1 MYLYL
6 QTHGHMRTHARTH
19 THTCTHTQTYNQY
32 STAKRQQP
40 MQLHDF
46 RNHIQPIGRTPPNT
60 HQILQRFQINAFQ
73 HRRTYI
79 GSRHSN
85 LNAMLNISA
94 SNLLRTHV

>member
-1 MYLYL
+1 MHVLIF
-6 QTHGHMRTHARTH
+6 TNAWTDVHARTRTH
-19 THTCTHTQTYNQY
+19 THTHTQTYNQY

-46 RNHIQPIGRTPPNT
+46 RNHIQLIGASPTKCYSD
-60 HQILQRFQINAFQ
+60 AFQ

-79 GSRHSN
+79 GTVVT